1 MQEETLRRVHAEAC
15 AAYPGVRLGLDV
27 FVEHARSV
35 LAGVEGD
42 PEAWIAHGPELFL
55 TCACAQGDR
64 RAMDTF
70 TREVLPAAAEAV
82 ARLNG
87 DTDFVEEV
95 LQALRCTLFVGP
107 EPKIASYSARG
118 SLLGWTKVAATRH
131 ALNQLG
137 SRARARSRQ
146 HTLTERLTKE
156 HAVDGE
162 ALLTKGRYLELFQ
175 AALNRA
181 IGELPSRERNVLRM
195 HLVGRCNIDQIGT
208 IYSVHRATI
217 ARWLW
222 VTRQNLFESVRDQL
236 RAREPDLTD
245 EEFDSVARLVQ
256 SQLDVSLK
264 SSSSPSVE
272 NP

>member
-1 MQEETLRRVHAEAC
+1 VQEEKLRRVHAEAC

-27 FVEHARSV
+27 FVEHVQRV
-35 LAGVEGD
+35 LAGAEGAAD
-42 PEAWIAHGPELFL
+42 AWVAHGQELFL
-55 TCACAQGDR
+55 ACACAQGDS
-64 RAMDTF
+64 RAMDVF
-70 TREVLPAAAEAV
+70 AREMLPAAAEAV

-118 SLLGWTKVAATRH
+118 SLVGWTKVAATRH

-137 SRARARSRQ
+137 SRARARSRDDA
-146 HTLTERLTKE
+146 LTARLTKE

-162 ALLTKGRYLELFQ
+162 ALLTKSRYLELFQ
-175 AALNRA
+175 EALNRA

-222 VTRQNLFESVRDQL
+222 VTRQNLFDSVRDQL
-236 RAREPDLTD
+236 RAHEPDLTD
-245 EEFDSVARLVQ
+245 EEFDSVAQMVQ

-264 SSSSPSVE
+264 SSSTPGVE

>member
-1 MQEETLRRVHAEAC
+1 MLEETLRRVHAEAC
-15 AAYPGVRLGLDV
+15 DAYPGVQLGIDV
-27 FVEHARSV
+27 FVTHAKSV
-35 LAGVEGD
+35 LAGADRADDDWV
-42 PEAWIAHGPELFL
+42 AHGQELFL
-55 TCACAQGDR
+55 TCACAQGDS
-64 RAMDTF
+64 RAMDVF
-70 TREVLPAAAEAV
+70 SREVLPAASEAV

-87 DTDFVEEV
+87 DSDFIEEV

-107 EPKIASYSARG
+107 APKIASYSARG

-146 HTLTERLTKE
+146 HALTDRLTKE

-175 AALNRA
+175 EALNRA

-208 IYSVHRATI
+208 IYSVHRATV

-222 VTRQNLFESVRDQL
+222 VTRQNLFDSVRAQL
-236 RAREPDLTD
+236 RAQEPDLTD

-264 SSSSPSVE
+264 SSSAPSID